1 MSYETIPVDTETK
14 QLVLAMCAALGM
26 PRRSQGALVKNVV
39 KAEYEKMVATGKIL
53 PVEAPKTE
61 QVRL

>member
-1 MSYETIPVDTETK
+1 MPYEMIPVDAETK
-14 QLVLAMCAALGM
+14 RLVLAMCAALGM
-26 PRRSQGALVKNVV
+26 PRRSQGALIKRIVTT
-39 KAEYEKMVATGKIL
+39 EYEKMVIDGKMP